1 MPHLIRTAR
10 ARASHH
16 DALARH
22 RRPLAVRA
30 HLTRCGL
37 AALFPLLVSGCGSD
51 SITSPLASTQCVAE
65 PGCRPSPSEPLDPS
79 VLAALEDA
87 RGRLVPTLDDA
98 ATRGSLDGVLLQLE
112 EQLKAN
118 RTASARMRLAVVYAE
133 LDRAR
138 IALPG
143 NEPMDLPD
151 MTAIRLALVP
161 VANAL
166 GVQPTF

>member
-1 MPHLIRTAR
+1 
-10 ARASHH
+10 
-16 DALARH
+16 
-22 RRPLAVRA
+22 
-30 HLTRCGL
+30 
-37 AALFPLLVSGCGSD
+37 
-51 SITSPLASTQCVAE
+51 
-65 PGCRPSPSEPLDPS
+65 